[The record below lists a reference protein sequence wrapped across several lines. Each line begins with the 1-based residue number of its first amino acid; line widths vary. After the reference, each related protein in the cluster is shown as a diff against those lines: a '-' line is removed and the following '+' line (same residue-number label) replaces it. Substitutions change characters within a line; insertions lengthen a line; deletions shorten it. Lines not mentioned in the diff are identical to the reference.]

1 MLSALSIRDFVIVE
15 SLDLEFAGGFT
26 VLTGETGAG
35 KSILI
40 DALQFALGERADPDR
55 VRDGCARAEVVA
67 EFQCDPRAR
76 AWLAEQSLEHG
87 HRAGQGADEPLLVRR
102 VLDGG
107 GRSRAFINGTPATL
121 SQVRELGEL
130 LLDVHGQHAHQLL
143 LRAPAQQQLLDEHGA
158 LHEPASRVRQAH
170 AQWRETCHALAQAHE
185 AHEGAAARTETLRER
200 VADLSSLAPQP
211 GEWERVEAEQRRLAH
226 GAALID
232 GARATLDELAESDEA
247 VQTRIARLQS
257 RLDALCG
264 FDAGLAPLCAAL
276 AAAQIQLEEAAHG
289 LSQYLA
295 RGEFDQRHQ
304 ATVEERI
311 SALHAAS
318 RRWRCPPMHLPEL
331 LEDSRRELEGM
342 ARAQDLDALRAA
354 AAQSEKHYRETA
366 SALSRARRDAAA
378 RMGEAVTAAM
388 QGLAMPG
395 GRFAVEMAPSE
406 PGPTGIDR
414 IEFLVSGHAGTTPRP
429 LARAASGGELS
440 RIGLAIA
447 VVAANANPVPTLIFD
462 EVDAGIG
469 GQVAAT
475 VGRLL
480 RELGASRQV
489 FCITHL
495 PQVASFAKHH
505 FAVRK
510 SQSTDGHP
518 VSSTE
523 ILSGHSRVQEVARML
538 GGEQVTPVTL
548 QHAKEMLEVR

>member
-1 MLSALSIRDFVIVE
+1 
-15 SLDLEFAGGFT
+15 
-26 VLTGETGAG
+26 
-35 KSILI
+35 
-40 DALQFALGERADPDR
+40 
-55 VRDGCARAEVVA
+55 
-67 EFQCDPRAR
+67 
-76 AWLAEQSLEHG
+76 
-87 HRAGQGADEPLLVRR
+87 VRR
-102 VLDGG
+102 VLDDG

-121 SQVRELGEL
+121 AQVRELGEL

-143 LRAPAQQQLLDEHGA
+143 LRAPAQQQLLDEHGG
-158 LHEPASRVRQAH
+158 LHEPLARVRQAH
-170 AQWRETCHALAQAHE
+170 AQWREAQRALAQAQQ
-185 AHEGAAARTETLRER
+185 AHEGAEVRAESLRER

-232 GARATLDELAESDEA
+232 GARTTLDELAESDEA
-247 VQTRIARLQS
+247 VQSRIARLQS
-257 RLDALCG
+257 RLDGLCG
-264 FDAGLAPLCAAL
+264 FDAGLAPLAAAL

-304 ATVEERI
+304 AAIEERI

-318 RRWRCPPMHLPEL
+318 RRWRCPPMQLPEL
-331 LEDSRRELEGM
+331 LENSRRELEGL
-342 ARAQDLDALRAA
+342 ARAQDLDALHAA
-354 AAQSEKHYRETA
+354 AAQSEKRYRE
-366 SALSRARRDAAA
+366 SAATLSRARHEAAA

-395 GRFAVEMAPSE
+395 GRFAVELTPSE
-406 PGPTGIDR
+406 PGPTGLDR

-429 LARAASGGELS
+429 LARVASGGELS

-480 RELGASRQV
+480 RELGANRQV

-495 PQVASFAKHH
+495 PQVASFANHH

-510 SQSTDGHP
+510 SQSTDGRP
-518 VSSTE
+518 VSNTE
-523 ILSGHSRVQEVARML
+523 ILGGPSRLQEVARML
-538 GGEQVTPVTL
+538 GGEEVTPVTL
-548 QHAKEMLEVR
+548 KHAKEMLAVR